1 MPVRVGGVRSK
12 PTFVSNLRT
21 IFIVDDDGD
30 FVALLTEILTQA
42 GYEVLSSTQPAAA
55 LQTLQTRSF
64 DMIVLDQKMGE
75 LSGSDFLT
83 KLRQKDAATPVIV
96 VSGYLESASAQEFIN
111 RGVSGIFFKPLN
123 IFALLKRVEE
133 IFKGSVKPS
142 GAATADAG
150 IRGLTQM
157 PFASV
162 ASKEVFVKKLQTLS
176 DFKGNL
182 LLVGDATSPFE
193 VIASEIVKKSGGKFI
208 TWEKSMVTPTVLVQ
222 AIGGATQATLLVKDV
237 AALGDEERAAIMK
250 SEKHEAPFNEVAS
263 VRFIFCLK
271 EELDVL
277 YEKKIVDDEF
287 YLFLGNLELKI
298 PRAANVQNLHK
309 PDGVQR
315 AAGTLQ
321 TATPFKAGGRV
332 LVLDDEDLHA
342 QMVVDLLEQAG
353 HQAVKINNPSEAL
366 ILLRKEKFSLII
378 TDFRMPGLNGVDFIA
393 QTRQVDAS
401 IPIFIVTGNIEVPEM
416 VRIGNMGVTRLIHKP
431 INAAKF
437 LEEVAAVARP

>member
-1 MPVRVGGVRSK
+1 MAQE
-12 PTFVSNLRT
+12 RT

-42 GYEVLSSTQPAAA
+42 GYEVVSSTQPKEA
-55 LQTLQTRSF
+55 LRTLEGRNF
-64 DMIVLDQKMGE
+64 DMIVLDQRMGE
-75 LSGSDFLT
+75 MTGSEFLE
-83 KLRQKDAATPVIV
+83 KLRQRDNTTPVIV
-96 VSGYLESASAQEFIN
+96 VSGYLENASAQEFIN

-133 IFKGSVKPS
+133 IFKGAVKPS
-142 GAATADAG
+142 GTLPPDLG

-162 ASKEVFVKKLQTLS
+162 TSREMFIKKVHALAG
-176 DFKGNL
+176 FKGNL
-182 LLVGDATSPFE
+182 LLVGDAGSPFE
-193 VIASEIVKKSGGKFI
+193 LIAQELVKKSGDRLLL
-208 TWEKSMVTPTVLVQ
+208 WEKSLMS
-222 AIGGATQATLLVKDV
+222 AATLAKEQAGRELTTILIKDL
-237 AALGDEERAAIMK
+237 AALAEDERTAIMK
-250 SEKHEAPFNEVAS
+250 IEKREDPYAALRP
-263 VRFIFCLK
+263 VRFIFGLG
-271 EELDVL
+271 EELDAL
-277 YEKKIVDDEF
+277 YEKKKVGDEF

-298 PRAANVQNLHK
+298 PRGATVQNLHK
-309 PDGVQR
+309 PEGLQR
-315 AAGTLQ
+315 AAQTLD
-321 TATPFKAGGRV
+321 AAGDGKQASGKGRV

-353 HQAVKINNPSEAL
+353 HSAVKINNPSEAL
-366 ILLRKEKFSLII
+366 QILKKEKFSLII

-431 INAAKF
+431 LDAKQF
-437 LEEVAAVARP
+437 LEAVAAHVRG

>member
-1 MPVRVGGVRSK
+1 MP
-12 PTFVSNLRT
+12 PTTVADQRT

-30 FVALLTEILTQA
+30 FVALLTEILSQA
-42 GYEVLSSTQPAAA
+42 GYEVLSSTQPSQA
-55 LQTLQTRSF
+55 LKTLQERSF
-64 DMIVLDQKMGE
+64 DMVVLDQRMSE
-75 LSGSDFLT
+75 MSGSDFLT
-83 KLRQKDAATPVIV
+83 SLRQRDAATPVIV

-142 GAATADAG
+142 GAGATDAG

-162 ASKEVFVKKLQTLS
+162 TSREVFIKKVHALS
-176 DFKGNL
+176 GFKGNL
-182 LLVGDATSPFE
+182 LLVGDAASPFE
-193 VIASEIVKKSGGKFI
+193 VIAREVVKKSGDKLI
-208 TWEKSMVTPTVLVQ
+208 SWDKKLTAAPAL
-222 AIGGATQATLLVKDV
+222 TQAVAGLPLATIWVKDL
-237 AALGDEERAAIMK
+237 AALGDDERAAIMK
-250 SEKHEAPFNEVAS
+250 IEKKEEPFNNLTTS
-263 VRFIFCLK
+263 LRFVFCLQ
-271 EELDVL
+271 EDLDAL
-277 YEKKIVDDEF
+277 YEKKKLSDEF

-298 PRAANVQNLHK
+298 PRGATVQNVHK
-309 PDGVQR
+309 PEGVQR
-315 AAGTLQ
+315 AAGALQ
-321 TATPFKAGGRV
+321 TEAPFKAEAGLKRV

-342 QMVVDLLEQAG
+342 QMVVDLLEQGG
-353 HQAVKINNPSEAL
+353 HKAVKINNPSEAL
-366 ILLRKEKFSLII
+366 QLLKKEKFSLII

-431 INAAKF
+431 IDSAKF
-437 LEEVAAVARP
+437 LAEVNTVTRA